1 MKIVVTFAVKEE
13 VIDVPLK
20 DAIIVPIVTGIGKA
34 NAAFSLTRAVL
45 LEKPDMVLN
54 IGTAGTQKHSVGDV
68 FVCDHFIDRDLS
80 LLNLPGITSELH
92 TEHLLFNPYGVVNTG
107 DDFVTDSKVLHG
119 DVIDMEAFAEALV
132 CKKMNVYEKYI
143 TDVVGKNAIRAW
155 EEKHTVAR
163 KGLQRFFESC

>member
-1 MKIVVTFAVKEE
+1 MKIVVTFAIEEE

-20 DAIIVPIVTGIGKA
+20 DAFIVPIVTGIGKA

-80 LLNLPGITSELH
+80 STFLELH
-92 TEHLLFNPYGVVNTG
+92 QSCIQSIF
-107 DDFVTDSKVLHG
+107 SS
-119 DVIDMEAFAEALV
+119 IRME
-132 CKKMNVYEKYI
+132 
-143 TDVVGKNAIRAW
+143 
-155 EEKHTVAR
+155 
-163 KGLQRFFESC
+163 